1 MTRATPEA
9 ESGRSIVGLCLV
21 IARAGCLDSLAWWE
35 DNSLTEAGLFSLK
48 RLFPRTYERAAI
60 RLAMQAARTRH
71 EGVLRVA
78 GITDGSHL
86 YSLLNP
92 EAMIEGPSELD
103 SLRSDL
109 WSPIPDRNI
118 LQRRLE
124 AMAGPLPRLPVGVNV
139 GLQGLIDL
147 SDILPK
153 SVAAKG
159 QVAMNLAAAY
169 LLGDQGKPVVPYV
182 RSLD

>member
-1 MTRATPEA
+1 MIAKDEEA
-9 ESGRSIVGLCLV
+9 GAGNSIIGLCLI
-21 IARAGCLDSLAWWE
+21 IARAGCVDSLAWWE
-35 DNSLTEAGLFSLK
+35 DNSLAEAGLFSLK
-48 RLFPRTYERAAI
+48 RLFPRTYQQAAI
-60 RLAMQAARTRH
+60 RLALQAARTRH
-71 EGVLRVA
+71 HGILRVA

-92 EAMIEGPSELD
+92 EAMGEGASELD

-109 WSPIPDRNI
+109 WPPIPDRSI
-118 LQRRLE
+118 LQKRLE
-124 AMAGPLPRLPVGVNV
+124 AVAGPLPRLPVGVNV

-147 SDILPK
+147 TGILPK
-153 SVAAKG
+153 SGGAKG

-182 RSLD
+182 RRLD